1 MATVGEQELESFLG
15 RFGLSQ
21 FRPGQRDV
29 ISSVMAGQDCLC
41 VMPTGGGKSLCY
53 QLPAVARPGVTLVVS
68 PLIALMKD
76 QVDGLV
82 ASGIRASLINST
94 LSPEDQSDRL
104 DRMVRGEYE
113 LMYVV
118 PERFRS
124 SRFVEAV
131 KAANLRLLAID
142 EAHCISQW
150 GHDFRP
156 DYARLGSF
164 RQNLGNPTTIAL
176 TATATDTVRR
186 DIVQLLNLQEPKI
199 FITGFSRPNLHYE
212 VQGPMSVRRKETALI
227 EFLQKSPGAG
237 IIYASSR
244 KRCEEVAENIRANTR
259 RKAGVYH
266 AGMLPAD
273 RRDAQEAFMAGKTD
287 IVVATTAFGMGIDK
301 ADVRFV
307 IHYNLPGS
315 IEGYYQEAGRAGRDG
330 KPSHCLLFYS
340 AGDRYIH
347 EFFIE
352 SAYPSRQVVEQVYN
366 FLRDFT
372 EDPIELTQQQIKEA
386 IGLQI
391 GAEGVGACE
400 QMLEKVG
407 VLERLERGQNMAGV
421 RLKSDLPTLVDLL
434 PSQAKLKRKVM
445 RAVEKMVGDRRHEIV
460 YFNPTDVVNATEID
474 HSTFVHTLRELSS
487 LEAVDYIPPFRGRAI
502 RMIER
507 KKAFDDLDIDFET
520 SEKHRAAEFDK
531 LDLVINF
538 CTTNRC
544 RQLEILKY
552 FGETKG
558 RACGNCD
565 NCGGS
570 RPRASAYIESAG
582 PPPTAAIR
590 MALSAIA
597 RGQSRFGKT
606 IIAQMLCGSKSTKL
620 SKFRLDRLSTFGLL
634 SEFRQ
639 PEVSQLLDAL
649 VGVGFAEQVEVD
661 RFRPIIQ
668 LTDRGV
674 EVMGGRIEVEESL
687 QLPHELLG
695 RLRQIQLPGANHQA
709 AKKPEKPERKS
720 SDYAPSR
727 EQQYPARETI
737 DSRQSSAAAKPVPY
751 KKTEGETVR
760 FDRSYDRE
768 QFAEPQVYDDVEV
781 ESENIPTPERPTYY
795 WTWRLLS
802 AGFTADECMAIRSLT
817 AATVFEHAIQAA
829 DAGLAVKADWFLRA
843 EVIAQL
849 QNAIGNAQPER
860 VRHLLAGLPSVRH
873 EEVQFFLKSQQLP
886 ARSEMR

>member
-1 MATVGEQELESFLG
+1 MAAVGEQQLESFLD

-29 ISSVMAGQDCLC
+29 ISAVMSGQDCLC

-53 QLPAVARPGVTLVVS
+53 QLPAIARQGLTLVVS

-76 QVDGLV
+76 QVDALV
-82 ASGIRASLINST
+82 ASGIRAALINST
-94 LSPEDQSDRL
+94 LSPEDQTDRL
-104 DRMVRGEYE
+104 ERMVRGEYD

-124 SRFVEAV
+124 SRFVESV
-131 KAANLRLLAID
+131 RAANLQLLAID
-142 EAHCISQW
+142 EAHCVSQW

-156 DYARLGSF
+156 DYARLGAF
-164 RQNLGNPTTIAL
+164 RQRLGNPTTIAL

-186 DIVQLLNLQEPKI
+186 DIVELLKLQEPRI

-212 VQGPMSVRRKETALI
+212 VQGPMSVRRKETALL
-227 EFLQKSPGAG
+227 EFLEKTPGCG

-244 KRCEEVAENIRANTR
+244 KRCEEVAEIIRAGAR

-266 AGMLPAD
+266 AGMLPND
-273 RRDAQEAFMAGKTD
+273 RRDAQEAFMSGKTE

-315 IEGYYQEAGRAGRDG
+315 LEGYYQEAGRAGRDG

-340 AGDRYIH
+340 AADRYIH

-352 SAYPSRQVVEQVYN
+352 SAYPSRQIIEQVYD
-366 FLRDFT
+366 FLRGFT

-400 QMLEKVG
+400 QLLEKVG
-407 VLERLERGQNMAGV
+407 VLERLERGQNLAGV

-434 PSQAKLKRKVM
+434 PSQAKLKRKVL

-460 YFNPTDVVNATEID
+460 YFHPSDVVTAAEID
-474 HSTFVHTLRELSS
+474 HSTFVHTLRELSA

-502 RMIER
+502 RMIQR
-507 KKAFDDLDIDFET
+507 DRAFADLDIDFET
-520 SEKHRAAEFDK
+520 RESQRSAEYDK
-531 LDLVINF
+531 LELVINF
-538 CTTNRC
+538 ATSNRC
-544 RQLEILKY
+544 RQLEILNY

-558 RACGNCD
+558 RPCGNCD
-565 NCGGS
+565 NCGGR
-570 RPRASAYIESAG
+570 RPAAAHVPAVG

-620 SKFRLDRLSTFGLL
+620 SKFKLDRLTTFGLL
-634 SEFRQ
+634 AEIRQ
-639 PEVSQLLDAL
+639 PEVCQLLDAL
-649 VGVGFAEQVEVD
+649 VGVGLAEQIEVE

-674 EVMGGRIEVEESL
+674 DVMGGRAEVEESL
-687 QLPHELLG
+687 RLPAELMD
-695 RLRQIQLPGANHQA
+695 RLRGIQPATVKPTAPSAPA
-709 AKKPEKPERKS
+709 AKKPAR
-720 SDYAPSR
+720 
-727 EQQYPARETI
+727 PARPTPHNT
-737 DSRQSSAAAKPVPY
+737 SSATSPESPRNPPFSQFQKPRYIEPATHFNDADINSELALAAAEFSSPPPLSLPPPLSPLAPP
-751 KKTEGETVR
+751 
-760 FDRSYDRE
+760 SYH
-768 QFAEPQVYDDVEV
+768 
-781 ESENIPTPERPTYY
+781 
-795 WTWRLLS
+795 WTWRLLT
-802 AGFTADECMAIRSLT
+802 AGFTSAECAAIRGLSS
-817 AATVFEHAIQAA
+817 AAIFEHAQLAA
-829 DAGLAVKADWFLRA
+829 NAGLAVQAHWFLKP

-849 QNAIGNAQPER
+849 QAAIGSAQPDQALP
-860 VRHLLAGLPSVRH
+860 LLAGLSAIRL
-873 EEVQFFLKSQQLP
+873 EESQFFLKSQQCLGHG
-886 ARSEMR
+886 